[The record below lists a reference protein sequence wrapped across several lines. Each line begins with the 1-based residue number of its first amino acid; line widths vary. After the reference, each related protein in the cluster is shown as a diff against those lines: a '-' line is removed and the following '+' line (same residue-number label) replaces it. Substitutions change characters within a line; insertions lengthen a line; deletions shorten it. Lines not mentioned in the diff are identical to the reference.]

1 MSAVVNLNDPA
12 QTWSSCSVDT
22 LNSVISRTENNLARC
37 LQNTPSNTLGSP
49 MCGDGIVQGDEQCDC
64 GDPQV
69 GVYCMCT
76 FLKICRGQACCSRC
90 ILYICAEHYRYTS
103 PPPPAPPSPPPPAPP
118 SPPPPAPPSPPPPAP
133 PSPPPPAPPPSP
145 SPSLPSSF

>member
-76 FLKICRGQACCSRC
+76 FQICRGQACCSC
-90 ILYICAEHYRYTS
+90 YIL
-103 PPPPAPPSPPPPAPP
+103 
-118 SPPPPAPPSPPPPAP
+118 
-133 PSPPPPAPPPSP
+133 
-145 SPSLPSSF
+145 SFSIYLC